1 MKKTFTIVFLSG
13 IISSLY
19 ATEIE
24 GFSLE
29 SDGSS
34 VVITVLAI
42 IFVGMFIYLFATDRK
57 ISKLEKELKEK

>member
-1 MKKTFTIVFLSG
+1 MKKTFTLVFLSS
-13 IISSLY
+13 IVSSIY

-42 IFVGMFIYLFATDRK
+42 IFVGMFLYLFATDRK